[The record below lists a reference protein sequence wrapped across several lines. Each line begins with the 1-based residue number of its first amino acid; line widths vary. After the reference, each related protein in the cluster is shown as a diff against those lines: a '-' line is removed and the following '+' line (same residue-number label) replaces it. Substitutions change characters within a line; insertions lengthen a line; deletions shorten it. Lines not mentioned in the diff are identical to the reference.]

1 MAIAPNELPERP
13 RNYLLRVLGVTCELR
28 FVLQDLH
35 TGECRRFATAGALRR
50 FLATPIQRKR
60 LR

>member
-1 MAIAPNELPERP
+1 MATTPIKLPASP
-13 RNYLLRVLGVTCELR
+13 RNYLLRVLGGACERR

-50 FLATPIQRKR
+50 YLATPNPRTR